1 MDYKNLGR
9 TGIKV
14 SPLCL
19 GTMNFGDRTDEA
31 TAFSILDQALDA
43 GINFIDTANAYQR
56 GRSEEIIGNY
66 MKERGSRERLVIAT
80 KVHHPM
86 NRDDPNAFGTHR
98 RHIIQACEDSLR
110 RLQTDTIDL
119 YQLHRP
125 KSYIPIDE
133 TIRALDDLI
142 RTGKVRYIGTSTF
155 PAWRV
160 LESLWVSKEY
170 GLNRVVTEQPPY
182 NLLDRTIERELIP
195 MAQSY
200 GIAIMPW
207 SPTARG
213 FFSGKYRRGQAI
225 PDDTRFKQEGDIA
238 GFFGQW
244 IANHLVEQ
252 AFDVLELVES
262 LAREKSVKPIQ
273 IAMAWSLSKDGITTP
288 IIGPRTIEQLAD
300 YLGVLEISLTEED
313 HIRIDTVSPPG
324 QAIVP
329 YYAPPI
335 SDFEASQFSWI

>member
-1 MDYKNLGR
+1 MDYRNLGR
-9 TGIKV
+9 TGVKI
-14 SPLCL
+14 SPFCL
-19 GTMNFGDRTDEA
+19 GTMNFGDRTDED
-31 TAFSILDQALDA
+31 TSFVILDKALDA

-66 MKERGSRERLVIAT
+66 MKERGVRERLVIAT

-86 NRDDPNAFGTHR
+86 DRDDPNAFGTHR

-110 RLQTDTIDL
+110 RLQTETIDL

-133 TIRALDDLI
+133 TLRALDDLI
-142 RTGKVRYIGTSTF
+142 RAGKVRYIGTSTF

-160 LESLWVSKEY
+160 LESLWVAKEY
-170 GLNRVVTEQPPY
+170 GLNRIVTEQPPY

-200 GIAIMPW
+200 GIAVLPW

-213 FFSGKYRRGQAI
+213 FFSGKYRRGQVV
-225 PDDTRFKQEGDIA
+225 PHDTRFKQEGNIG
-238 GFFGQW
+238 GFFGEW
-244 IANHLVEQ
+244 IADHLVDR
-252 AFDVLELVES
+252 AFDVLELVEQ
-262 LAREKSVKPIQ
+262 LAQEKNVTPIQ
-273 IAMAWSLSKDGITTP
+273 IAIAWSLSKDGITAP
-288 IIGPRTIEQLAD
+288 IIGPRTLEQLDA
-300 YLGVLEISLTEED
+300 YLEALAVSLTDED
-313 HIRIDTVSPPG
+313 HARIDAAAPPG

-335 SDFEASQFSWI
+335 SDFGTSLFGWI